1 MILFKNVTVSFDDNK
16 VLNNFSAELPDRG
29 LVLITGKS
37 GGGKTTLLRL
47 LLGLSK
53 PDSGEV
59 LTEGINRFSVVFQ
72 EDRLVPTLTA
82 LENVALVSSK
92 EEAEKRLAEVGLSD
106 STALLPE
113 ELSGG
118 MKRRVALARALAF
131 SGDVLILD
139 EAFTGLEEALCKEL
153 IGKIFTEYK
162 DRLIIAVTHRPEL
175 FADYYYT
182 EIKISKREVYDLSLL
197 TCVADTY

>member
-16 VLNNFSAELPDRG
+16 VLNDFSAELPNKG

-59 LTEGINRFSVVFQ
+59 LTDGISRFSAVFQ

-92 EEAEKRLAEVGLSD
+92 EEAEKRLCEVGLSD
-106 STALLPE
+106 SAALLPE

-139 EAFTGLEEALCKEL
+139 EAFTGLEETLCKEL
-153 IGKIFTEYK
+153 IEKIFLEYK

-175 FADYYYT
+175 FADYDYT
-182 EIKISKREVYDLSLL
+182 EIKI
-197 TCVADTY
+197 